1 MFKKMT
7 ALLLTGTLLMGQM
20 TFAAELSKLEY
31 TKQLVKGLGFE
42 VKSAEEAY
50 NRKTSESEDII
61 YTAFQMG
68 LLKGVSWDFE
78 NPMTEEERE
87 VILGNA
93 MGIHAENKESSDEA
107 NSYVAD
113 QEENEAD
120 QKAEASKE
128 DTSNS
133 ETAEYDFSTPYGE
146 IKKPTDIN
154 VNDNIWTDEEFHNLL
169 IENPRMFKRSKI
181 ARSNEDAKTA
191 EYWGDQWY
199 YNIDTKHIMVRDDVI
214 GKHDDGED
222 LYNYVDLDEVTNGRG
237 VTIMKALL
245 YHAQKHNMNLQFM
258 PQPDSEQLRIRI
270 SEKDHGG
277 GNIIFLISYGPE
289 KRERRYSQIEGY
301 DSSVNPVETEWM
313 IDRLWDWSIY
323 SDRGLDDDD
332 FTPEEHKDFIQ
343 SHSFA
348 DKKYTDFVYGI
359 CDYIYKDGMDV
370 YRAMMTAHIQEKY
383 EKFND
388 IEDEY
393 DFRMVET
400 DHQEVYIF
408 DQKIHSDIYGI
419 TLGK

>member
-1 MFKKMT
+1 MT

-93 MGIHAENKESSDEA
+93 MGIHEKNKESRDEA
-107 NSYVAD
+107 NSNVAD
-113 QEENEAD
+113 QEENEESHAD
-120 QKAEASKE
+120 EASKE

-133 ETAEYDFSTPYGE
+133 ETVEYDFSTPYGE

-154 VNDNIWTDEEFHNLL
+154 VNDKIWTDEEFHK
-169 IENPRMFKRSKI
+169 IMIDNPRMFHTHVRTLNTKEGKI
-181 ARSNEDAKTA
+181 E
-191 EYWGDQWY
+191 EYYGATWY
-199 YNIDTKHIMVRDDVI
+199 YNTDTRRFMVRDGVV
-214 GKHDDGED
+214 GKYDDGED

-237 VTIMKALL
+237 VAIMKALL
-245 YHAQKHNMNLQFM
+245 YHAYKHNMNLQFM
-258 PQPDSEQLRIRI
+258 PDPHPEQLRVRI

-277 GNIIFLISYGPE
+277 GNIIFLISYAPE

-313 IDRLWDWSIY
+313 IDSLWDWNIY

-332 FTPEEHKDFIQ
+332 FTPEEHKDFY
-343 SHSFA
+343 SVS
-348 DKKYTDFVYGI
+348 
-359 CDYIYKDGMDV
+359 
-370 YRAMMTAHIQEKY
+370 
-383 EKFND
+383 
-388 IEDEY
+388 
-393 DFRMVET
+393 
-400 DHQEVYIF
+400 
-408 DQKIHSDIYGI
+408 
-419 TLGK
+419 